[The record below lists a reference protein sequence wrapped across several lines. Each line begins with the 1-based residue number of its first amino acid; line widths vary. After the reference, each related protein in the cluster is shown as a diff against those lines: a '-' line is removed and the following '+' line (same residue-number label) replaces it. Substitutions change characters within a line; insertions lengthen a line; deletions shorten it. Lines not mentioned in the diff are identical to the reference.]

1 MIVGCS
7 GGISPEVG
15 WGKTPREKEKR
26 TAYISRS
33 HPWISLPCVSDSVLH
48 LQLQSTC
55 SVTSIR
61 KLRTV
66 YSRDPKSPR
75 GSSHPPPPTM
85 FGPRRRRVG
94 APILGTA
101 LVIGASQQAA
111 RREVQ
116 LAASAQVQRD
126 LEIERA
132 AEAKH
137 RREREEDARVQRA
150 VEEAMK
156 NSNAN
161 VGPPSP
167 PGAYPGAAPPPGVY
181 YPGYP
186 PPAGV
191 YAGAPPPPGVY
202 PPPPV
207 PQGYQGAPQQR
218 SLDPGNPPPAYTP
231 QNTGRP
237 TPGSSTRKSQYCP
250 ECGNACTMADRFCR
264 QCGAKQA

>member
-1 MIVGCS
+1 
-7 GGISPEVG
+7 
-15 WGKTPREKEKR
+15 
-26 TAYISRS
+26 
-33 HPWISLPCVSDSVLH
+33 
-48 LQLQSTC
+48 
-55 SVTSIR
+55 
-61 KLRTV
+61 
-66 YSRDPKSPR
+66 
-75 GSSHPPPPTM
+75 M
-85 FGPRRRRVG
+85 FGPRRRR
-94 APILGTA
+94 PILGTA

-150 VEEAMK
+150 VEEAMR

-161 VGPPSP
+161 AGPPSP

-231 QNTGRP
+231 QNTGRSS
-237 TPGSSTRKSQYCP
+237 PGSSTRKSQYCP